1 MITDEPNNALTDD
14 EKDWVAT
21 AKWVNR
27 ISQYILVFTVLFLTG
42 VFLFVFLKIPS
53 GKIYIGEK
61 YGDYQGVTMGD
72 ALKIMVSKFETTE
85 VFKAIERRMFS
96 GKSDMV
102 SFIIDALKRKIFRI
116 FGL

>member
-1 MITDEPNNALTDD
+1 MITDEPQNALTDD
-14 EKDWVAT
+14 EKDWVTT

-27 ISQYILVFTVLFLTG
+27 IAQYILVITVLFLTG
-42 VFLFVFLKIPS
+42 AFLIVFLKMPS

-61 YGDYQGVTMGD
+61 FGDYQGVTIGD
-72 ALKIMVSKFETTE
+72 ALKIMVSKFDTSE
-85 VFKAIERRMFS
+85 VFKAVERRMFS

-102 SFIIDALKRKIFRI
+102 SFIIDALKRKILRL